1 MQERPSKLF
10 IQSCLS
16 AEVSRWDKKSYE
28 AASVI
33 NRRLTFARRTQL
45 VLVDDPNFVPD
56 FTLPALEFDDNGELL
71 LPGLDFSQ
79 WSKMSSQH
87 SPVDNNTGSPGNV
100 PFINLKIRHS
110 SSQGSVN
117 LPSPFDGENEPQDDD
132 SRLHVFGEDEALPW
146 EDWPVTIDEHGNLI
160 EEPELP
166 PHPMQI
172 EDGPF
177 GENDGPAQK
186 IFDGNHL
193 PDDDA
198 QIMFGDD
205 DSQVIVEQG
214 EQQQQHQASVED
226 IAQKM
231 AHGNKDVSLPSEE
244 QLSSDLGEVPQPQ
257 RQRKRRTKALA
268 PDSATHISR
277 SEFKSWSDNYMVS
290 IEEARLQP
298 QQVST
303 AHARKNAFVLIFG
316 MGLGD
321 IGILSAIPGVEH
333 ELAQF
338 YAGDNLKDMLMDE
351 VLAGVEEGVEEEMEE
366 RARGAAR
373 RRSASVAFGS
383 EDEKSQDDRRV
394 RTRTDE
400 EERQD
405 SMQNRQD
412 ALLIEDG
419 MMPFGSDAADM
430 IPEVGREHP
439 GSALSDHHRS
449 SNAPWNRHSSVE
461 VGRNAVGT
469 SPLIGRGSILQQAN
483 VKFSDDGAP
492 AFGSDGFAPL
502 QYDGAAH
509 DLSSFADFG
518 AAAGVSTQEANTSQ
532 FLREALDREGRN
544 FLGFVEGVAVQ
555 RGDEDEH
562 GANFWWVQ
570 FDGLFEEQD
579 KTKTVVA
586 QAFLHVLTL
595 ATKGQIKVKQEGLDK
610 LKPFG
615 EIRIGALTAAQNER
629 LSAEEELSDGDGG
642 DDNEMEGIEMEGN
655 AE

>member
-1 MQERPSKLF
+1 MG
-10 IQSCLS
+10 
-16 AEVSRWDKKSYE
+16 VWT
-28 AASVI
+28 

-56 FTLPALEFDDNGELL
+56 FTLPALDFDDNGELV
-71 LPGLDFSQ
+71 LPGLGSSQ
-79 WSKMSSQH
+79 RSKMSSQH
-87 SPVDNNTGSPGNV
+87 SPLDNSSGSPGNL
-100 PFINLKIRHS
+100 PFINLNIRHS

-117 LPSPFDGENEPQDDD
+117 IPSPFDGENQPQDDN
-132 SRLHVFGEDEALPW
+132 SKLPVFGEDEELPW
-146 EDWPVTIDEHGNLI
+146 GGFPITIDEHGNMF

-166 PHPMQI
+166 PQPLQI
-172 EDGPF
+172 EDDPF
-177 GENDGPAQK
+177 GVNDGPAQK
-186 IFDGNHL
+186 NFGGTHL
-193 PDDDA
+193 HDDDA
-198 QIMFGDD
+198 QLMVGDD
-205 DSQVIVEQG
+205 DAQAIVGED
-214 EQQQQHQASVED
+214 EQQQQHQLPVVD
-226 IAQKM
+226 PAQEM
-231 AHGNKDVSLPSEE
+231 FQSNKDVPLPSEE
-244 QLSSDLGEVPQPQ
+244 PLSSDLDEVPQPQ
-257 RQRKRRTKALA
+257 RQRRRRTKALA

-277 SEFKSWSDNYMVS
+277 SEFKNWSDKYMVR
-290 IEEARLQP
+290 IEEAQLQP
-298 QQVST
+298 PQVST
-303 AHARKNAFVLIFG
+303 AHARKNAFVLVFG

-321 IGILSAIPGVEH
+321 IGILNAIPGVEH
-333 ELAQF
+333 ELAEF
-338 YAGDNLKDMLMDE
+338 YAGDNLRDMLMDE
-351 VLAGVEEGVEEEMEE
+351 VLAGVEEAVEEEMEE

-383 EDEKSQDDRRV
+383 EDDQSQDARRV

-400 EERQD
+400 AERQD
-405 SMQNRQD
+405 STQNRQD
-412 ALLIEDG
+412 APVVEDG
-419 MMPFGSDAADM
+419 MMPFGSDTADM

-469 SPLIGRGSILQQAN
+469 SPLVSRGSILQQAN

-492 AFGSDGFAPL
+492 AFGSDGFGPL
-502 QYDGAAH
+502 QFDGAAH

-532 FLREALDREGRN
+532 FMRDALDREGRN

-555 RGDEDEH
+555 RGEEDEH
-562 GANFWWVQ
+562 SANLRWVQ

-579 KTKTVVA
+579 KTKAVVA

-610 LKPFG
+610 LEPFG
-615 EIRIGALTAAQNER
+615 EIRIGAMTTVQEEY
-629 LSAEEELSDGDGG
+629 LSAEEELSEEDIGG
-642 DDNEMEGIEMEGN
+642 DDEMEGIEMENN

>member
-1 MQERPSKLF
+1 MQERPSKL
-10 IQSCLS
+10 ILS
-16 AEVSRWDKKSYE
+16 HWDKKSDE
-28 AASVI
+28 AVD

-56 FTLPALEFDDNGELL
+56 FTLPALDFDDNGDLV

-79 WSKMSSQH
+79 RSKMSSQH
-87 SPVDNNTGSPGNV
+87 SPLDSSSGSPGNL
-100 PFINLKIRHS
+100 PFINLNIRHS

-117 LPSPFDGENEPQDDD
+117 IPSPFHGENQPQDDD
-132 SRLHVFGEDEALPW
+132 SKLPMFGEDEELPW
-146 EDWPVTIDEHGNLI
+146 GNHPLTIDEHGNMF

-166 PHPMQI
+166 PHPLQI
-172 EDGPF
+172 EDDPF
-177 GENDGPAQK
+177 GEIDGPALK
-186 IFDGNHL
+186 GFGGIHL
-193 PDDDA
+193 PDDDP
-198 QIMFGDD
+198 QVMFGDD
-205 DSQVIVEQG
+205 DAQVIIGED
-214 EQQQQHQASVED
+214 EQQQQHQLPVMES
-226 IAQKM
+226 AQEM
-231 AHGNKDVSLPSEE
+231 VHSNKHVPLPSEE

-277 SEFKSWSDNYMVS
+277 SEFKSWSDNYMVR
-290 IEEARLQP
+290 IEEAQLQP
-298 QQVST
+298 PQVST
-303 AHARKNAFVLIFG
+303 AHARKNAFVLVFG

-321 IGILSAIPGVEH
+321 IGVLNAIPGMEH
-333 ELAQF
+333 ELAEF
-338 YAGDNLKDMLMDE
+338 YAGDNLKDMLLGE

-383 EDEKSQDDRRV
+383 EDEQSQDGRRI
-394 RTRTDE
+394 RIRTDE

-405 SMQNRQD
+405 SVQNRQD
-412 ALLIEDG
+412 DPAVEEG
-419 MMPFGSDAADM
+419 MMPFGSDIADM

-461 VGRNAVGT
+461 VGRNAVGS
-469 SPLIGRGSILQQAN
+469 SPLVGRGSILQQAN

-518 AAAGVSTQEANTSQ
+518 AAAGISTQEANTSQ
-532 FLREALDREGRN
+532 FMREALDREGRN

-562 GANFWWVQ
+562 STNLRWVQ

-579 KTKTVVA
+579 KTKAVVA

-610 LKPFG
+610 LEPFG
-615 EIRIGALTAAQNER
+615 EIRIGAMTAGQEAY
-629 LSAEEELSDGDGG
+629 LSAEEELSEEDVGG
-642 DDNEMEGIEMEGN
+642 DDGMEGIEMEDN
-655 AE
+655 TE